1 MQKKSAVH
9 GKTHVSLK
17 HQTQSSTG
25 ALAPFSSAGSSCCSA
40 CFICHHPVVLQL
52 THVWSQI
59 FFLQQSRTHPAC
71 NWSKTTPLRTVD
83 WKNDSAIKSSK
94 IVPGTCMDMF
104 QMSLQ
109 FSIHSF
115 FLNVTYDA
123 TMDTPRP
130 GAPAR
135 PHHWGPW
142 AAHPGHWLAPGRQM
156 TWTVLEDGVQVQ
168 YMNSGQN
175 SLLTLL
181 VLTVLHTPQKGEGE
195 EIVLQ

>member
-1 MQKKSAVH
+1 M

-17 HQTQSSTG
+17 HKTQSSTG
-25 ALAPFSSAGSSCCSA
+25 ALAPFSSAGSSCCSV

-52 THVWSQI
+52 TQVRSQI
-59 FFLQQSRTHPAC
+59 FFSCDNLAHIQLAIDPKRRRWEKSTERTILLLKAAKSIAYLGRAWTCFKCHY
-71 NWSKTTPLRTVD
+71 SK
-83 WKNDSAIKSSK
+83 
-94 IVPGTCMDMF
+94 
-104 QMSLQ
+104 
-109 FSIHSF
+109 HS
-115 FLNVTYDA
+115 NVTYDA

-168 YMNSGQN
+168 YMNSAQN
-175 SLLTLL
+175 
-181 VLTVLHTPQKGEGE
+181 
-195 EIVLQ
+195 